1 MIEKEIDNMNK
12 IKGITVIILCAI
24 FIFHIITPVTV
35 NAKDKKPAPVLNLR
49 DINGKQVSSKEL
61 LTKGPAIIWF
71 WNSCCGI
78 KQKQLES
85 LKSIYNTYK
94 DQGLK
99 IIAIS
104 EDGVKKTAKTKQAV
118 KVKKIPFIVV
128 MDKSKNLLGK
138 FQAFAVPSI
147 YLITQDG
154 KIHFTHSGYMPGDEK
169 KLEAALAPLFKKQEK
184 ESQEKKEKDTEKKEG

>member
-1 MIEKEIDNMNK
+1 MNK
-12 IKGITVIILCAI
+12 IKGISSMILCVL
-24 FIFHIITPVTV
+24 FICQIIAPVAV
-35 NAKDKKPAPVLNLR
+35 IAKDKKPAPVLNLR

-61 LTKGPAIIWF
+61 LTKGPVIIWF

-94 DQGLK
+94 DQGLE

-104 EDGVKKTAKTKQAV
+104 EDGVKKTAKTKQCV
-118 KVKKIPFIVV
+118 KVKKIPFIIV

-138 FQAFAVPSI
+138 FQTFAVPSI
-147 YLITQDG
+147 YVITQDG
-154 KIHFTHSGYMPGDEK
+154 KLHFTHSGYMPGDEK
-169 KLEAALAPLFKKQEK
+169 KLEAVLAPLFKKEEK
-184 ESQEKKEKDTEKKEG
+184 QEKDTEKKEG

>member
-1 MIEKEIDNMNK
+1 MA
-12 IKGITVIILCAI
+12 V
-24 FIFHIITPVTV
+24 PVAV
-35 NAKDKKPAPVLNLR
+35 SAKDNKPAPALNLR
-49 DINGKQVSSKEL
+49 DINGKQFSLKEL
-61 LTKGPAIIWF
+61 LTKGPVIIWF

-85 LKSIYNTYK
+85 LKYIYNTYK
-94 DQGLK
+94 GQGLE

-147 YLITQDG
+147 YVITRDG

-169 KLEAALAPLFKKQEK
+169 KLEKVLAPLFQKEDK
-184 ESQEKKEKDTEKKEG
+184 ESEEKKGTENKEG

>member
-1 MIEKEIDNMNK
+1 MTNLKRISA
-12 IKGITVIILCAI
+12 IIFCGM
-24 FIFHIITPVTV
+24 FIFQMITPATII
-35 NAKDKKPAPVLNLR
+35 AKDNKPAPVLNLR
-49 DINGKQVSSKEL
+49 DIKGKQISSKEL
-61 LTKGPAIIWF
+61 LKKGPVIIWF

-78 KQKQLES
+78 KKKQLAS

-94 DQGLK
+94 NQGLE

-118 KVKKIPFIVV
+118 KVLKIPFINV
-128 MDKSKNLLGK
+128 MDKSRNLLDQ

-154 KIHFTHSGYMPGDEK
+154 KIQFTHSGYMPGDEK
-169 KLEAALAPLFKKQEK
+169 KLEKELAPLFQKKEK
-184 ESQEKKEKDTEKKEG
+184 ESEQKKEDNTEKKEG

>member
-1 MIEKEIDNMNK
+1 MNK
-12 IKGITVIILCAI
+12 TKGISVMILCAI
-24 FIFHIITPVTV
+24 FIFSIILPAATI
-35 NAKDKKPAPVLNLR
+35 AKDKKPAPVLNLR

-61 LTKGPAIIWF
+61 LSNGPVIIWF

-94 DQGLK
+94 GQGLE

-118 KVKKIPFIVV
+118 KVKKIPFIIV
-128 MDKSKNLLGK
+128 MDKSKNLLGQ

-147 YLITQDG
+147 YVITQDG

-169 KLEAALAPLFKKQEK
+169 KLEAALAPLFKKE
-184 ESQEKKEKDTEKKEG
+184 EKKEKDTEKKEG